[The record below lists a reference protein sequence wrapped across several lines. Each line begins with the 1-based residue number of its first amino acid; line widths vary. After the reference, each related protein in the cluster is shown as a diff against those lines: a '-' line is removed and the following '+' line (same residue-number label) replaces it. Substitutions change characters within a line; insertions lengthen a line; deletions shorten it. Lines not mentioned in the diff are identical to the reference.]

1 MVTDPKVTV
10 LGGPIGTLAVGASDS
25 TTFTASYTIDQVDID
40 AGFVDNL
47 AMVTG
52 TDPGGDPVTDTDP
65 DTVTLPGSPLIVLVK
80 SGTFQDE
87 NGDGFAD
94 VGETISYSFT
104 VTNTGN
110 VTLTD
115 VMVTDPRVTVSGGPI
130 GTLAVGASDSTTF
143 TASYTIDQVDIDAGF
158 VDNLAMVTGTDP
170 NGDPVT
176 DTDPDTVTLPGSPLI
191 VLVKSGRS
199 RMRTVMGL
207 LMWVRRSPTASR

>member
-1 MVTDPKVTV
+1 M
-10 LGGPIGTLAVGASDS
+10 
-25 TTFTASYTIDQVDID
+25 
-40 AGFVDNL
+40 
-47 AMVTG
+47 
-52 TDPGGDPVTDTDP
+52 
-65 DTVTLPGSPLIVLVK
+65 
-80 SGTFQDE
+80 
-87 NGDGFAD
+87 
-94 VGETISYSFT
+94 GETISYSFT

-115 VMVTDPRVTVSGGPI
+115 VMVTDPKVTVLGGPI

-191 VLVKSGRS
+191 VLVKSGTFQDENGDGFADVGETIS
-199 RMRTVMGL
+199 YSFTVTNTGNVTLTDVMVTDPIGDGR
-207 LMWVRRSPTASR
+207 WVVRLATLAVGASDSTTFTASYTIDQVDIDAGFVVNLAMVTGTDPDDDPVTDTDPIQ